1 MFEKKVT
8 DAEKKRLEK
17 EAKKAEK
24 LKKKEMAAQSGSGKE
39 KVFFRTYFNVTFH
52 LLF

>member
-24 LKKKEMAAQSGSGKE
+24 QRKRSWLQSQIPGKKRYYQ
-39 KVFFRTYFNVTFH
+39 
-52 LLF
+52 L